1 MTKPNR
7 LVIALAVILVIVTS
21 FIVLMHLI
29 GDKPRPESKILY
41 IGPKKISEASDKEY
55 ATALAKAK
63 ALEKNGN
70 IAGAITQYE
79 LASNTNRFVMP
90 SYYPLLDVARLKCEQ
105 GDKQQAIS
113 ILQHFMAL
121 ADDEVKPTAKS
132 RFTIED
138 NSNEQIEYV
147 KRLQTQADDLLRK
160 CSAN

>member
-1 MTKPNR
+1 MTRAYK
-7 LVIALAVILVIVTS
+7 LVVVSAVILIIVTS
-21 FIVLMHLI
+21 FVVWIHLI

-41 IGPKKISEASDKEY
+41 LGPKKISEASDKEY

-63 ALEKNGN
+63 ALEENGN

-90 SYYPLLDVARLKCEQ
+90 SYYPLLDVARLKCKQ

-113 ILQHFMAL
+113 ILKTFMAL
-121 ADDEVKPTAKS
+121 ADYEVNPTAKS
-132 RFTIED
+132 SFSIED

-147 KRLQTQADDLLRK
+147 KKQQVQADNLLK
-160 CSAN
+160 NCSGN